1 MPRAA
6 LAIGVCMAMLAIA
19 QPTPAQQ
26 WRSTGEYLRRID
38 GDGDG
43 RVSQAEYV
51 AWMSYGFEAMDRNR
65 DGVLQPAEQPGGRG
79 KPLTRAEHHANLLER
94 FRKQDANRDGHLS
107 AKELAAPPR

>member
-19 QPTPAQQ
+19 QPAPAQQ

-43 RVSQAEYV
+43 RISQAEYV

-79 KPLTRAEHHANLLER
+79 ERLSRAEHHANLRAR
-94 FRKQDANRDGHLS
+94 FQRQDVDRDGFLS
-107 AKELAAPPR
+107 QKELAAPPR